1 MKDYGYH
8 DRQAFLQAQ
17 GRRWD
22 DTTVG
27 RVLTALAG
35 ALIVLL
41 ILGPRYGAEL
51 LAGVL

>member
-1 MKDYGYH
+1 MRDFGYH

-35 ALIVLL
+35 ALAAILL
-41 ILGPRYGAEL
+41 IWGAQS
-51 LAGVL
+51 